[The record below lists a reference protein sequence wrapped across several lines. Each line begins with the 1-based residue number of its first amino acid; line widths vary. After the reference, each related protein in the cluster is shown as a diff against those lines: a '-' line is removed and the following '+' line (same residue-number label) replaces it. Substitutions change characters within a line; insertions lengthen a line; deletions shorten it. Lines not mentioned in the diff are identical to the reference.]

1 VLLGWTPLTWVLV
14 IPMVVA
20 WPAAGYL
27 VYVVHRSG
35 KRHDEREKLEREQA
49 LRLSEHP

>member
-1 VLLGWTPLTWVLV
+1 MLLGWTPLTWLLV
-14 IPMVVA
+14 VPMVVA

-35 KRHDEREKLEREQA
+35 KRHDEREALEREQ
-49 LRLSEHP
+49 RLTASENS